1 MKHESLRFRQGAERI
16 RCALAG

>member
-1 MKHESLRFRQGAERI
+1 MKHEPLRFRQGAERI

>member
-1 MKHESLRFRQGAERI
+1 MKHEPLGFRQGAERI